1 MATFRNR
8 TGKWQARIRRQ
19 GHKDITKSFITLQ
32 DAEKWA
38 RTTEIDLVI
47 ILLL

>member
-8 TGKWQARIRRQ
+8 TGKWQARIRRH

-32 DAEKWA
+32 DAENGQGKLKL
-38 RTTEIDLVI
+38 I
-47 ILLL
+47 